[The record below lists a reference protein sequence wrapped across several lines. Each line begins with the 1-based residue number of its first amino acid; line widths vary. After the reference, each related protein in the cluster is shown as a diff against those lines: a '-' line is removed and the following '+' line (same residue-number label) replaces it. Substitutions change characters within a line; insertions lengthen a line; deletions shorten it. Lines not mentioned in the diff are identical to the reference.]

1 MCDPHLGVA
10 AQSMIWDTEH
20 QTGVSQYVWS
30 ASSHIIAEIKRVYLD
45 FSPTGCIHA
54 AYFEA
59 DL

>member
-1 MCDPHLGVA
+1 MCDPYLGVA

-20 QTGVSQYVWS
+20 QIGMSQYVCS
-30 ASSHIIAEIKRVYLD
+30 ASSHIIAKIKRVCLE
-45 FSPTGCIHA
+45 FSLTGCIHA